1 MISVFSPRLSFTEKI
16 AVFKSVFKNDISGTS
31 PVVRK
36 FEEEIAKQF
45 DRKYAIAVSNG
56 SVALDVALNTLD
68 LKDEQFFRNYF
79 AFLSLSNLSIA

>member
-1 MISVFSPRLSFTEKI
+1 MHL
-16 AVFKSVFKNDISGTS
+16 KNDISGTS

-45 DRKYAIAVSNG
+45 DRKHKVAVSNG

-68 LKDEQFFRNYF
+68 LKKLDEVIVISFTII
-79 AFLSLSNLSIA
+79 SIFIKQL